1 MVPICRTGSNRL
13 VKLTPTLNRA
23 AYPLSIFRYR
33 NFAFVWMSTT
43 LLGMGT
49 QMEALVMGWYILT
62 LTDSPFLVG
71 LIWTARMSLNIFAL
85 FAGAIADRLPRN
97 RILATVEFIIAALG
111 LVMILL
117 ILSGH
122 LQVWHIFGIAVMAG
136 MVRVFQMP
144 SAQSLVADTLPQ
156 DRIGNGAAFNT
167 VGMNIAM
174 LLGPLIGGVLFK
186 TFGPEGAY
194 ALITALYCLSGLA
207 ALFIRVDRKLAAQG
221 REPVLRSII
230 AGLKYVKGKQVIWAT
245 LMVAVIIEFFGWTF
259 HTSLMPSFAR
269 DVLKT
274 DSAGLG
280 LLMFAFG
287 FGALTGSIGL
297 AMVRNIGHL
306 GKLMIVGA
314 ILWHAGILVI
324 STSHSFYLSMGI
336 LVFIGMGFGSI
347 QVFMLTAL
355 LRATQSDY
363 RGRVISLRSLAIY
376 SFAIGSMSTGAIAG
390 LWGPLQAA
398 RIIGILGIVLL
409 ITLSLF
415 TPKLRRL

>member
-1 MVPICRTGSNRL
+1 M
-13 VKLTPTLNRA
+13 
-23 AYPLSIFRYR
+23 
-33 NFAFVWMSTT
+33 
-43 LLGMGT
+43 
-49 QMEALVMGWYILT
+49 
-62 LTDSPFLVG
+62 
-71 LIWTARMSLNIFAL
+71 
-85 FAGAIADRLPRN
+85 
-97 RILATVEFIIAALG
+97 
-111 LVMILL
+111 
-117 ILSGH
+117 
-122 LQVWHIFGIAVMAG
+122 
-136 MVRVFQMP
+136 
-144 SAQSLVADTLPQ
+144 
-156 DRIGNGAAFNT
+156 
-167 VGMNIAM
+167 
-174 LLGPLIGGVLFK
+174 
-186 TFGPEGAY
+186 
-194 ALITALYCLSGLA
+194 
-207 ALFIRVDRKLAAQG
+207 
-221 REPVLRSII
+221 
-230 AGLKYVKGKQVIWAT
+230 
-245 LMVAVIIEFFGWTF
+245 
-259 HTSLMPSFAR
+259 MPSFAR

-306 GKLMIVGA
+306 GRLMIAAA

-324 STSHSFYLSMGI
+324 STSHSFYLSLGI

-355 LRATQSDY
+355 LRATRSDY

>member
-1 MVPICRTGSNRL
+1 ML
-13 VKLTPTLNRA
+13 KLPGTLNRA
-23 AYPLSIFRYR
+23 AYPLSIFRFR
-33 NFAFVWMSTT
+33 NFAFVWASTS

-49 QMEALVMGWYILT
+49 QMEALVMGWYVLN

-97 RILATVEFIIAALG
+97 RILAAVEFIIAALG

-122 LQVWHIFGIAVMAG
+122 LQVWHIFGVAIITG

-144 SAQSLVADTLPQ
+144 AAQSLVADTLPRE
-156 DRIGNGAAFNT
+156 RIGNGAAFNAI
-167 VGMNIAM
+167 GMNIAM

-186 TFGPEGAY
+186 NFGPEGAY
-194 ALITALYCLSGLA
+194 AMITALYCLSGLA
-207 ALFIRVDRKLAAQG
+207 ALLIRVDRNSAIQG
-221 REPVLRSII
+221 REPVLRAII
-230 AGLKYVKGKQVIWAT
+230 AGLKYVKGEQVIWAT
-245 LMVAVIIEFFGWTF
+245 LMLAVIIEFFGWTF
-259 HTSLMPSFAR
+259 HTSLMPTFAR
-269 DVLKT
+269 DVLNT

-297 AMVRNIGHL
+297 AMVRNLRHV
-306 GKLMIVGA
+306 GKLMIAAA
-314 ILWHAGILVI
+314 IFWHASILVI

-347 QVFMLTAL
+347 QVLMLTAL
-355 LRATQSDY
+355 LRATHSDY
-363 RGRVISLRSLAIY
+363 RGRVISLRSLVIY
-376 SFAIGSMSTGAIAG
+376 SFAIGSLSTGAIAG
-390 LWGPLQAA
+390 FWGPLPAA
-398 RIIGILGIVLL
+398 RIMGIMGIVLL
-409 ITLSLF
+409 LTLAVF

>member
-1 MVPICRTGSNRL
+1 
-13 VKLTPTLNRA
+13 
-23 AYPLSIFRYR
+23 
-33 NFAFVWMSTT
+33 
-43 LLGMGT
+43 
-49 QMEALVMGWYILT
+49 MGWYVLT

-71 LIWTARMSLNIFAL
+71 LTWSARMSLNIFAL

-111 LVMILL
+111 LIMILL
-117 ILSGH
+117 ILSGRI
-122 LQVWHIFGIAVMAG
+122 QVWHIFGVAMAAG
-136 MVRVFQMP
+136 VVRVFQMP

-156 DRIGNGAAFNT
+156 DRIGNGAAFNS

-186 TFGPEGAY
+186 SYGPEGAY
-194 ALITALYCLSGLA
+194 AMITALYCLSGLA
-207 ALFIRVDRKLAAQG
+207 ALFIRVDRNAAAQI
-221 REPVLRSII
+221 REPVLRAIF
-230 AGLKYVKGKQVIWAT
+230 AGLKYVKGEQVIWGT
-245 LMVAVIIEFFGWTF
+245 LMLAVIIEFFGWTF
-259 HTSLMPSFAR
+259 HTGLLPVFAQ
-269 DVLKT
+269 DVLET

-280 LLMFAFG
+280 VLMFAFG

-297 AMVRNIGHL
+297 AMVRNLRHV
-306 GKLMIVGA
+306 GKFMFAGA
-314 ILWHAGILVI
+314 ILWHASILVI

-376 SFAIGSMSTGAIAG
+376 SFAIGSMSSGAIAG
-390 LWGPLQAA
+390 IWGPLQAA
-398 RIIGILGIVLL
+398 RVIGIMGIIL
-409 ITLSLF
+409 ILTLALV
-415 TPKLRRL
+415 TPKLRRF